1 MYLNKAIIAG
11 NLTQDPELKSLPSG
25 VQVTNFSVATNQVY
39 TDRDG
44 NRQEKTE
51 FHNVAVFGRQAETS
65 AQYLKKG
72 QQALVEGRLQTRSWE
87 GPDGN
92 KRYRT
97 EIIADRVQ
105 FGAAGGQGGGQG
117 QSQGGGQGSGQNQQS
132 SGANAGDP
140 SQSSGQNTGGQDSES
155 AEQINYPDEEINPD
169 DIPF

>member
-44 NRQEKTE
+44 NRQEKAE
-51 FHNVAVFGRQAETS
+51 FHNVAVFGRQAENS
-65 AQYLKKG
+65 AQYLSKG
-72 QQALVEGRLQTRSWE
+72 RQVLVEGRLQTRSWE

-105 FGAAGGQGGGQG
+105 FGPPSGGQGGGQ
-117 QSQGGGQGSGQNQQS
+117 QNQQS
-132 SGANAGDP
+132 PGAGSGGD
-140 SQSSGQNTGGQDSES
+140 SQGSNQGAQNTGTQNTGGGQEAES
-155 AEQINYPDEEINPD
+155 GEQINYPDEEINPD